1 MHKAPNQ
8 IPRDVLQEWYC
19 VISTLRGPDCDLCW
33 ERTRFHWSLS
43 LTDSVT
49 SPVALL
55 TCPAETTYGGQKT
68 LAHSFRGFSHS
79 RLGRQSGAPRH
90 GSVAW
95 CRRKH
100 HRLEPEAATEDSTV
114 SWGPSFQNNTLQP
127 TYFQFKPSQMPSTKP
142 STEGVVNKSQP
153 QNGYRQMETR
163 GAGRG
168 EMVRVG
174 PEQLGKS

>member
-1 MHKAPNQ
+1 MLGKDQ
-8 IPRDVLQEWYC
+8 ISLVPEPYRLCYFSC
-19 VISTLRGPDCDLCW
+19 CSAHMPSRNNLR
-33 ERTRFHWSLS
+33 RTEDFGSQFQG
-43 LTDSVT
+43 V
-49 SPVALL
+49 
-55 TCPAETTYGGQKT
+55 Q
-68 LAHSFRGFSHS
+68 S
-79 RLGRQSGAPRH
+79 RLGRQSGAPSH

-168 EMVRVG
+168 EVVRVG